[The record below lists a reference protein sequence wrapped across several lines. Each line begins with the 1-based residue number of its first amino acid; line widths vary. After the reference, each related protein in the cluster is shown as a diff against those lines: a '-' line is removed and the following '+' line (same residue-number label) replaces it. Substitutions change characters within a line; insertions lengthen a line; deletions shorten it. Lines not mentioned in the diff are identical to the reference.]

1 MSEII
6 QNSDITFVPMQPQ
19 ADPPK
24 PDRIQ
29 VPRPPLPRLHR
40 VSLSEL
46 QREMGY
52 TDFQFGSFKSIVR
65 DSARDLGLNIR
76 KPHTAQE
83 KEKWDDLVRLVVE
96 RQQKLNDFVDHWPI
110 EVYFDS
116 WTRHHSYHRP
126 RSSRKRTSA
135 IPEYLKLPAIPVR
148 RYVGRRPPP
157 LRSIMR
163 SSTNRGF
170 NPVDVKTS
178 EQPEGTYDATVIRQ
192 PCLVCEETPAQSSQ
206 RFGEFLQKACVNK
219 DEFVNLGIRND
230 LDLDTLALLGSD
242 EVKELVEMT
251 ELSSYEQAS
260 FNNALRK
267 FERRYHLKQGMTEPE
282 INRYLTEIYT
292 CKEHHDLHK
301 HQSIP
306 PLLLTRFNELH
317 IEHLIPIAL
326 LLGINT
332 DERFESLNSEFDDT
346 AVGEMIH
353 NQHSKLALSPFQQ
366 VVLQWALDGRYH

>member
-40 VSLSEL
+40 GSLYEL

-116 WTRHHSYHRP
+116 WTRHYSSNHRP
-126 RSSRKRTSA
+126 RSSRKRTST

-148 RYVGRRPPP
+148 VSPSYFCIRLDVATHQ
-157 LRSIMR
+157 MF
-163 SSTNRGF
+163 ST
-170 NPVDVKTS
+170 D
-178 EQPEGTYDATVIRQ
+178 
-192 PCLVCEETPAQSSQ
+192 
-206 RFGEFLQKACVNK
+206 
-219 DEFVNLGIRND
+219 
-230 LDLDTLALLGSD
+230 
-242 EVKELVEMT
+242 
-251 ELSSYEQAS
+251 
-260 FNNALRK
+260 
-267 FERRYHLKQGMTEPE
+267 
-282 INRYLTEIYT
+282 
-292 CKEHHDLHK
+292 
-301 HQSIP
+301 
-306 PLLLTRFNELH
+306 
-317 IEHLIPIAL
+317 
-326 LLGINT
+326 
-332 DERFESLNSEFDDT
+332 
-346 AVGEMIH
+346 
-353 NQHSKLALSPFQQ
+353 
-366 VVLQWALDGRYH
+366 